1 MINRKWLYPGMQV
14 KRWILLM
21 MVGVVVISLGVAYFL
36 RDVYTVY
43 TFPDWVYFATLQF
56 LDRWIRGALFLAFGI
71 LTIII
76 SLTKLNE
83 SILSVIIPSDGSD
96 AATPLVDRVHRAR
109 YLKRGPKIVTI
120 GGGTGMSMLLR
131 GLKQYT
137 GNITAIVTVAD
148 DGGSS
153 GRLRREMGILPPG
166 DFRNC
171 IAALADAEPLMT
183 KLFQYRFAEGS
194 GLEGHSFG
202 NLFIVAMSEVTGNF
216 EEALRESS
224 RVLAV
229 RGQVLPSTLEN
240 IVLCAELA
248 DGTRVRGESRIGD
261 SANPITRV
269 WIEPESAQAYEGAMQ
284 AIKEADLVI
293 IGPGSLYTSVL
304 PNLLVDGIQKALRST
319 SALRVYVCNV
329 ATQPGETASYTVEDH
344 VAAVWAHVGKDLFNY
359 VLANGTIDY
368 NFPNTSRSEVV
379 TLAGTGL
386 DGVKVVVSD
395 VVDTERRLRHNP
407 QKLGAS
413 LMRLYYDRMQLRPEI
428 SAGKEQPSL
437 QAVGAKTHGE

>member
-1 MINRKWLYPGMQV
+1 MISRKWLYPGMQV

-43 TFPDWVYFATLQF
+43 TFPDWVYYATLQF
-56 LDRWIRGALFLAFGI
+56 LDRSIRGALFLTFGV
-71 LTIII
+71 LTIVV
-76 SLTKLNE
+76 SLARLNH
-83 SILSVIIPSDGSD
+83 SILSVVIPADGTD
-96 AATPLVDRVHRAR
+96 AGTRLVDRVHRAR

-120 GGGTGMSMLLR
+120 GGGTGMAMLLR

-183 KLFQYRFAEGS
+183 KLFQYRFQEGS
-194 GLEGHSFG
+194 GLDGHSFG

-229 RGQVLPSTLEN
+229 RGQVVPSTLDN
-240 IVLCAELA
+240 LVLCAELA
-248 DGTRVRGESRIGD
+248 DGTLVRGESRIGD
-261 SANPITRV
+261 STNPIRRV
-269 WIEPESAQAYEGAMQ
+269 WIEPENAQAYEGAIQ
-284 AIKEADLVI
+284 AIREADLVVL
-293 IGPGSLYTSVL
+293 GPGSLYTSVL
-304 PNLLVDGIQKALRST
+304 PNLLVDGVQKALQAT

-329 ATQPGETASYTVEDH
+329 ATQPGETAGYTVEDH
-344 VAAVWAHVGKDLFNY
+344 VAALWAHVGKDLFGY
-359 VLANGTIDY
+359 VLANSATDY

-386 DGVKVVVSD
+386 DGVQVVLSD
-395 VVDTERRLRHNP
+395 VVDLERRLRHNS

-413 LMRLYYDRMQLRPEI
+413 LMRLYYDRMQYRPGT
-428 SAGKEQPSL
+428 A
-437 QAVGAKTHGE
+437 AK